1 VSNPIK
7 KIMVYV
13 DGTEQSVTAAQYAI
27 CLASFSGAELI
38 AHYVINTRAVED
50 LLKARIFLKD
60 EQVEYEHDM
69 EADAERY
76 LNYINE
82 LATKKG
88 VSVIKKRS
96 RGSVHKEI
104 VDSIEAD
111 DVDLLVIGEL
121 SRIRSRRDEFFDET
135 ERAMRAVPCSVLIV
149 KDEDRVWEM
158 YESLV

>member
-1 VSNPIK
+1 MSNPIK

-27 CLASFSGAELI
+27 CLASSTGAELI
-38 AHYVINTRAVED
+38 AYYVINTRAVED

-96 RGSVHKEI
+96 RGNVHREI
-104 VDSIEAD
+104 VDSVEAD
-111 DVDLLVIGEL
+111 DVDLLIIGEL

-135 ERAMRAVPCSVLIV
+135 ERAMRAVSCSVLIV
-149 KDEDRVWEM
+149 KDEDRVWEI

>member
-82 LATKKG
+82 LAIKKG
-88 VSVIKKRS
+88 VSIIKKRS
-96 RGSVHKEI
+96 RGNVHKEI